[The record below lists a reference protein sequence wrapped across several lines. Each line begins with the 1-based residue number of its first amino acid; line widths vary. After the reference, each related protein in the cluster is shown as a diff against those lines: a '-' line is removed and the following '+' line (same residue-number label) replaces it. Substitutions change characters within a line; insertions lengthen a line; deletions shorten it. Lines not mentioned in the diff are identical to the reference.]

1 MEDSDRIRDNE
12 VTDSQGESDIS
23 EQDVGAFP
31 KHHKRLAFHVEGT
44 KEIEER
50 ERRKKERV
58 HRMEHAVRGFRIMSA
73 GDGLLRGGFGKLPTG
88 IDNLMQ
94 QMANLAK
101 AMERFYLTGDNLNV
115 SGNFN
120 DGYAVTRENPCE
132 QQQANQT
139 PM

>member
-1 MEDSDRIRDNE
+1 MEDSDGIRDNE
-12 VTDSQGESDIS
+12 VTDTQGESDAS

-58 HRMEHAVRGFRIMSA
+58 HRMEHAVRGFRVMSA
-73 GDGLLRGGFGKLPTG
+73 GDGLLRGGFGKLPAGADTLLQQISNLSKA
-88 IDNLMQ
+88 IDQFWLV
-94 QMANLAK
+94 
-101 AMERFYLTGDNLNV
+101 GDNLNV
-115 SGNFN
+115 SGSF
-120 DGYAVTRENPCE
+120 DKGYAVTRENPCE
-132 QQQANQT
+132 QQQENQT